1 MAGKRGGWRPGAG
14 RKPKGGR
21 PVGARQNQAVELTR
35 RLRAEIAGSGISPL
49 DVLMMNLRFWHNEVS
64 LLDKEIRL
72 KVPDGTSLLQI
83 ESTPMLERYF
93 KARETLEKVAL
104 DGAPFVHP
112 RISPVETPTGGPKD
126 LSSLTD
132 AELDALERI
141 SRKIAGA
148 YGNPGGKGPAKG

>member
-1 MAGKRGGWRPGAG
+1 MPGKRGGWRPGAG
-14 RKPKGGR
+14 RKPKAGR
-21 PVGARQNQAVELTR
+21 PEGARTSQAVILTKR
-35 RLRAEIAGSGISPL
+35 KRAEIVSSGISPL

-64 LLDKEIRL
+64 LLDVEIRK
-72 KVPDGTSLLQI
+72 KVPQGTSLLMI
-83 ESTPMLERYF
+83 EKTPVVERYF
-93 KARETLEKVAL
+93 EARTVLQKVAI

-126 LSSLTD
+126 LSNLTD